1 MSATDQGPTLLDEPV
16 PCVHR
21 LRHAYVNCY
30 LLTDDDGVTVVDAG
44 LPGHWE
50 HLGRALRSI
59 GATPSDVRALVL
71 THAHFDHVGV
81 AARLQERLGLPVLL
95 HPGDA
100 FLAAH
105 PYRYAHERVRGVYP
119 LRHPGSVPVLGAM
132 SLAGALTVRGCHGT
146 LPIAD
151 GQVLDAPGRPVVVAT
166 PGHTDGHVALHLPD
180 RDAVIAG
187 DALVTLDPYTAR
199 SGPRIVAG
207 AATASSERALASLDA
222 LEATRATWVL
232 PGHGEPWGG
241 GVGRAVQLA
250 RQVGAA

>member
-1 MSATDQGPTLLDEPV
+1 MSAAEQGSTLLDEPV
-16 PCVHR
+16 AGVHR

-50 HLGRALRSI
+50 QLGRALRSI

-71 THAHFDHVGV
+71 THAHFDHVGF

-119 LRHPGSVPVLGAM
+119 LRHPGSLPVLGAM

-151 GQVLDAPGRPVVVAT
+151 GQVLDVPGRPVVVAT

-207 AATASSERALASLDA
+207 AATASSERSLDA

-241 GVGRAVQLA
+241 GAGRAVQLA